1 MAGVFVITGPS
12 GVGKGTLIAA
22 LRERHPELE
31 LSVSATTRPPR
42 PGEQDGVAYHF
53 LSETDFERRLAHGEF
68 VEHASYAGHRY
79 GTLRAEL
86 ERRARGGAPVVL
98 EIELQ
103 GARQVRS
110 AMPAAVQI
118 FVAPRSPEQLRERL
132 GRRGAEQPE
141 AVERRLAIAE
151 TELAARDEFGFVVVN
166 DELERAVA
174 DLDAIYVRYTD

>member
-1 MAGVFVITGPS
+1 VNHVIVITGPS

-42 PGEQDGVAYHF
+42 PGELDGVAYHF
-53 LSETDFERRLAHGEF
+53 LTEEEFDRRLARGEF

-79 GTLRAEL
+79 GTLRGEL
-86 ERRARGGAPVVL
+86 ERRTRGGAPVVL

-103 GARQVRS
+103 GARQLRD
-110 AMPAAVQI
+110 ALPEAVQI
-118 FVAPRSPEQLRERL
+118 FIAPRSLEQLRERL
-132 GRRGAEQPE
+132 LARGAEQPE
-141 AVERRLAIAE
+141 AVQRRLAIAE
-151 TELAARDEFGFVVVN
+151 IELAARDEFGFVVVN

-174 DLDAIYVRYTD
+174 ELEAIYLSYTG